1 MMTHSMSTIF
11 ANYRE
16 FGWNRMIRMELVEH
30 VPDAI
35 RRFATEGRLREQWQS
50 YSRHFFDR
58 EFVKWIEGILDED
71 RSER

>member
-1 MMTHSMSTIF
+1 
-11 ANYRE
+11 
-16 FGWNRMIRMELVEH
+16 MELVEH